1 MVEASALRRTVRG
14 QPQQTEQGRTGKAG
28 QRWISR
34 AEQATAGHSRTQQA
48 TVGRKQADQ
57 QQSRR
62 SDPATALNP
71 GEGVWSWTPRGYE
84 SCQGLPALRIGSE
97 NSFTVPIQFP
107 LRSNFCI
114 STPNPQQR
122 RGNKEITL
130 WLCGHFFMCISF
142 PLIMRQHLLSSSGMR
157 VRSAALLR
165 ADPQSHFDCTKE
177 MKAAWL

>member
-1 MVEASALRRTVRG
+1 MAEASALRRTVRG
-14 QPQQTEQGRTGKAG
+14 QPQQTEQDRTGKAD

-34 AEQATAGHSRTQQA
+34 AEQQQ
-48 TVGRKQADQ
+48 
-57 QQSRR
+57 RR
-62 SDPATALNP
+62 PIRSGNGTEPRGGGMVLD
-71 GEGVWSWTPRGYE
+71 PRGYE

-107 LRSNFCI
+107 LRSNFLHEYTDPTTAAGGTKR
-114 STPNPQQR
+114 SR
-122 RGNKEITL
+122 FGSV
-130 WLCGHFFMCISF
+130 GAFFMCISF

-165 ADPQSHFDCTKE
+165 AGPQSHFDCTKE